1 MTVQLRELFVTI
13 LLFIEP
19 AIPLELWDKYKA
31 SFAEDFLHRA
41 RTVLPEVELDEHILN
56 SVLLDLE
63 YRLSKYGKSL
73 SDFPGMPI
81 PVNVSNPYEE
91 SRVILNELSYRVN
104 EQNHIMNHNLPLL
117 NTDQLRI
124 YNIVIVAVYDSN
136 VYSKVFFI
144 DGPGGTGK
152 TFFTI
157 HCYLLSVPILILR

>member
-1 MTVQLRELFVTI
+1 MPVQLRELFVTI

-19 AIPLELWDKYKA
+19 AILFDIWEYKA

-41 RTVLPEVELDEHILN
+41 RTVLPEVELDKHILN

-91 SRVILNELSYRVN
+91 SRVILDELNY
-104 EQNHIMNHNLPLL
+104 
-117 NTDQLRI
+117 
-124 YNIVIVAVYDSN
+124 
-136 VYSKVFFI
+136 
-144 DGPGGTGK
+144 
-152 TFFTI
+152 
-157 HCYLLSVPILILR
+157 